1 MEALYLGGG
10 GKSGPRVG
18 ADLENGPSAVAHE
31 RLGLSAADPLGVVS
45 AGIYGIDALDDA
57 APIDYPFVA
66 VHSPHLLS
74 PRLAFQ
80 PESNRLR
87 TF

>member
-10 GKSGPRVG
+10 GKNGPRVG
-18 ADLENGPSAVAHE
+18 ADLENGPSMLHTSG
-31 RLGLSAADPLGVVS
+31 LGCLLLTLWVVS

-66 VHSPHLLS
+66 VRPPHLS
-74 PRLAFQ
+74 TAPPRF
-80 PESNRLR
+80 P
-87 TF
+87 TG